1 MQCLH
6 WRAENQFSNMQ
17 TDFESM
23 TIEVGQMIEHHRLVS
38 SKILEKYSVFE
49 ILATLAVI
57 KLSICNYL
65 NALLREILA
74 SENIDES
81 TPCTNNDDFSN
92 AKFRSALIKV
102 CIQLTPR
109 ESIIYFKWLK
119 VQNYI

>member
-23 TIEVGQMIEHHRLVS
+23 TIGVGQMIEHHRLVS

-81 TPCTNNDDFSN
+81 THVPTTMTFQMQS
-92 AKFRSALIKV
+92 FGLHS
-102 CIQLTPR
+102 
-109 ESIIYFKWLK
+109 
-119 VQNYI
+119 